1 MKRIFGLV
9 PNVFFLG
16 LVSLLNDFSS
26 EMIYAVMPAFLV
38 TVLGAPAVFVGLL
51 EGFADALASVL
62 KIVSGWFSDK
72 IRRRKV
78 ISVWGYTL
86 STATRVVL
94 AVVTNFWQVFAI
106 RVVDRV
112 GKGMREAPR
121 DALLAESVEKREVG
135 KSFGFHRA
143 MDTVGGILGPLAAL
157 ALLPLLMG
165 NYRTLFLIGAG
176 AGVLAALTFVF
187 VREKNSH
194 DGPPR
199 LDPPRFSFSLAKF
212 SREFKLFIGAIFVF
226 GLGSMPIPLMLLK
239 AREIG
244 EMGAGIPLMYL
255 IYSIS
260 FVIFAFPFGKLSD
273 AIGQRKVII
282 GGFFAAILAYI
293 VFGSFE
299 GFGWIVA
306 GFVLFGLY
314 GAMTDGLQRAFASK
328 LVAPEILASGQGFLG
343 AATGLSSLLAGVVG
357 GGIWTLWGANWAFTY
372 GAIMMAIG
380 LVTFINLNGSR
391 RGI

>member
-9 PNVFFLG
+9 PNVFFLS

-38 TVLGAPAVFVGLL
+38 TVLGAPPLFVGLL

-78 ISVWGYTL
+78 IAVWGYSL
-86 STATRVVL
+86 SAVTRVVL
-94 AVVTNFWQVFAI
+94 AAVTSFWQVFVI
-106 RVVDRV
+106 RVIDRM

-121 DALLAESVEKREVG
+121 DALLAESVEQREVG

-157 ALLPLLMG
+157 ALLPILMG

-176 AGVLAALTFVF
+176 AGVLAILTFVF
-187 VREKNSH
+187 VREGKPR
-194 DGPPR
+194 DGLPHV
-199 LDPPRFSFSLAKF
+199 DPPRFSFSVAKF
-212 SREFKLFIGAIFVF
+212 SREFKLFIAAIFVF
-226 GLGSMPIPLMLLK
+226 GLGSMPISLMLLK

-244 EMGAGIPLMYL
+244 EMGSGIPLMYV
-255 IYSIS
+255 IYSIA

-273 AIGQRKVII
+273 MIGQRRVII
-282 GGFFAAILAYI
+282 GGFFAAILAY
-293 VFGSFE
+293 VVLGSFD

-306 GFVLFGLY
+306 GFTLFGLY

-328 LVAPEILASGQGFLG
+328 LVSHEVLASGQGFLG
-343 AATGLSSLLAGVVG
+343 AAVGLSSLLAGLVG

-372 GAIMMAIG
+372 GAIMMSIG